1 MGPSSTEMVRISM
14 KLRCVIHIAFLLL
27 VLGPAYAAA
36 APATPA
42 GHTVT
47 FLNTCNQPVWIN
59 LQGGPKG
66 VCDGIIDP
74 NTHQLKKCSA
84 CSLCEGGGLCNTS
97 EATGDSKPLC
107 CPGIR
112 QDLNYCWNKENQCNA
127 GQCCPGIA
135 QTANTG
141 YNCPGVNETTGC
153 QNTTMTQAQ
162 IDALS
167 GYNNPKNELSR
178 IVCNGSLISNGGF
191 KLDASTGSRT
201 FTFEHG
207 WQGGFYPRTNC
218 TFDNGIGNCE
228 TGNCKDT
235 TGKGLLECGGAGST
249 APVTKGE
256 FNLDDSIDWYD
267 VSWVDGFN
275 IAMVIQPVNH
285 DPSYTTSDPSHHCAT
300 AGCSVGLHD
309 FSSPAV
315 PDWSVLK
322 YPDTSNFTGILSD
335 CNLYSRYKDADS
347 TLSDDILHGYCC
359 PIAEG
364 YVNNSAIS
372 CNGVPDGKLCKTC
385 AGQDNTLYPF
395 NLPDA
400 LPNSAKLF
408 YHTCPTAYAYT
419 YNDTDALMTCQGTST
434 ITTSYTITLSC
445 PAPPASA
452 PLLTAPPAQFGSSDS
467 SSEEP
472 TSSAVLSP
480 GGSGSEPLTF
490 IFNDFTRSG
499 GSSATSDT
507 AIHHIHVNTT
517 GSTGET
523 ILRVTKNPDLGTVP
537 GLAGHAF
544 AIYYRIESPHLQS
557 SQVGSALVE
566 FSVREKTLTSL
577 GLKPEDVVLMHWDGT
592 RWIELPTVFE
602 YSSNGRAY
610 YSATTPGFSYF
621 AITSRGASQ
630 VSAIGTTLPLTVL
643 PSMTTASGIVTT
655 GPVSRDAMP
664 VTLPVTAREPPRS
677 QENQSPVSPP
687 AGTMPGIPVLAAVV
701 IIVGCCIIGGGWY
714 ARRWWMRRQN
724 PVLFENMN

>member
-1 MGPSSTEMVRISM
+1 M
-14 KLRCVIHIAFLLL
+14 KPRSVILIAFLLF
-27 VLGPAYAAA
+27 VFGPAYAAA

-47 FLNTCNQPVWIN
+47 FLNTCDQPVWIN

-112 QDLNYCWNKENQCNA
+112 QDLNYCWNKENQCVA
-127 GQCCPGIA
+127 GGCCPGIP

-141 YNCPGVNETTGC
+141 YNCPGTGETTGC
-153 QNTTMTQAQ
+153 QNSTMTLAQ

-167 GYNNPKNELSR
+167 GYNNPENHLSH

-191 KLDASTGSRT
+191 KLDPSTGSRT

-218 TFDNGIGNCE
+218 TFVNGIGDCE
-228 TGNCKDT
+228 TGNCKDMN
-235 TGKGLLECGGAGST
+235 GKGLLECGGAGSA

-322 YPDTSNFTGILSD
+322 YPDTSNFAGILSD
-335 CNLYSRYKDADS
+335 CNLYSRYKDANS
-347 TLSDDILHGYCC
+347 SLSADILHGYCC
-359 PIAEG
+359 PISEG
-364 YVNNSAIS
+364 YVNDSSIPGQ
-372 CNGVPDGKLCKTC
+372 CNDVPAGKTCKTC
-385 AGQDNTLYPF
+385 AGQNNNLYPF
-395 NLPDA
+395 NQADA

-408 YHTCPTAYAYT
+408 YNTCPTAYAYT

-434 ITTSYTITLSC
+434 ITTSYKITLSC
-445 PAPPASA
+445 PAPPAPA
-452 PLLTAPPAQFGSSDS
+452 PSLTALPAQFGSSDIC
-467 SSEEP
+467 SEEP
-472 TSSAVLSP
+472 VSSAVLSP
-480 GGSGSEPLTF
+480 GGSGNDPLTF

-499 GSSATSDT
+499 GSSTTSET
-507 AIHHIHVNTT
+507 TIHHVHVNTT
-517 GSTGET
+517 NRTSET
-523 ILRVTKNPDLGTVP
+523 ILRVTKNPDLGSVP
-537 GLAGHAF
+537 ELTGHAF
-544 AIYYRIESPHLQS
+544 TIYYQIESPHLQS
-557 SQVGSALVE
+557 PQVGSALIE
-566 FSVREKTLTSL
+566 FSVKEKTLTSL
-577 GLKPEDVVLMHWDGT
+577 DLNPEDVVLMHWDGS
-592 RWIELPTVFE
+592 RWVELPTVFDF
-602 YSSNGRAY
+602 SSNGRLY
-610 YSATTPGFSYF
+610 FSATTPGFSYF
-621 AITSRGASQ
+621 VITNKAPSLT
-630 VSAIGTTLPLTVL
+630 VPKGTTLPLTVL
-643 PSMTTASGIVTT
+643 PSMRSIPDVIATSPASRYTVRVTT
-655 GPVSRDAMP
+655 P
-664 VTLPVTAREPPRS
+664 EIS
-677 QENQSPVSPP
+677 QERPAVQENLSPSSPP
-687 AGTMPGIPVLAAVV
+687 AATIPGIPAMAVV
-701 IIVGCCIIGGGWY
+701 VILTGCCIIGGGWY
-714 ARRWWMRRQN
+714 AHRWWIRRQN
-724 PVLFENMN
+724 PALFEGMD